1 LFPGEGIGI
10 IFGGAKKKILFIF
23 VILFLAGYL
32 RFADP
37 YDPDRNAP
45 DSQEQ
50 REDGVSESFIKLIL

>member
-1 LFPGEGIGI
+1 
-10 IFGGAKKKILFIF
+10 
-23 VILFLAGYL
+23 VILFLAGCL